1 MTLEQ
6 RLREAPFTLAL
17 SSGFFGFFAHY
28 GLTKALL
35 ERGLQPQ
42 RVTGSSAGA
51 ILAASWA
58 FGLPEHEIKSV
69 LLDLKRSHFWDPAVG
84 LGLLKGER
92 LEAMMREILHGH
104 QQILPISISTF
115 EISGRKTKSF
125 ESGDIA
131 KFVRASCAVPV
142 MFHPVMIEGR
152 RYWDGG
158 VLDKLALDS
167 VKQGERVLVHGLPS
181 QGAHQ
186 IVEGRSQLAEVG
198 RKYFVIAPQSL
209 PAVGPYA
216 LEKGPEAIERAYE
229 FAIRALDSEYP
240 VSK

>member
-6 RLREAPFTLAL
+6 RLREAPFTLAM

-35 ERGLQPQ
+35 EKGLKPQ

-58 FGLPEHEIKSV
+58 FDLPEHEIKSV
-69 LLDLKRSHFWDPAVG
+69 LIELKRSHFWDPALG
-84 LGLLKGER
+84 FGLLKGER
-92 LEAMMREILHGH
+92 LEAMMREILRGH
-104 QQILPISISTF
+104 QQVLPISISTF
-115 EISGRKTKSF
+115 EILGRKTKSF
-125 ESGDIA
+125 EAGDTA

-142 MFHPVMIEGR
+142 MFHPVKIEGR
-152 RYWDGG
+152 LYWDGG

-167 VKQGERVLVHGLPS
+167 VKPGEKVLVHALPS

-186 IVEGRSQLAEVG
+186 IVEGRRDLAEI
-198 RKYFVIAPQSL
+198 RRNYFVISPQSL
-209 PAVGPYA
+209 PAVGPFA
-216 LEKGPEAIERAYE
+216 LEKGPEAIENAYQY
-229 FAIRALDSEYP
+229 AIKALNSDYSL
-240 VSK
+240 

>member
-6 RLREAPFTLAL
+6 NLRAAPFTLAM

-28 GLTKALL
+28 GLTKALQ

-51 ILAASWA
+51 ILAAAWA
-58 FGLPEHEIKSV
+58 YGLPDHEIKSA
-69 LLDLKRSHFWDPAVG
+69 LIDLKRAHFWDPAVG
-84 LGLLKGER
+84 FGLLKGER
-92 LEAMMREILHGH
+92 LEGMMRELL
-104 QQILPISISTF
+104 QNYKPILPISISTF
-115 EISGRKTKSF
+115 EISKRKTKSF
-125 ESGDIA
+125 QTGDIA
-131 KFVRASCAVPV
+131 RFVRASCAVPV
-142 MFHPVMIEGR
+142 MFHPVKIEGR

-167 VKQGERVLVHGLPS
+167 VQPGERVLVHGLPS

-186 IVEGRSQLAEVG
+186 IVEGRSNFGEISK
-198 RKYFVIAPQSL
+198 KYFVIAPQSL

-216 LEKGPEAIERAYE
+216 LEKGPEAIEQAYN
-229 FAIRALDSEYP
+229 FAVKALNSDYSL
-240 VSK
+240 